1 MKKKVFI
8 IGLGLIGGSLGLAL
22 RESPQVES
30 ITGFDQDGAAC
41 DRAAA
46 MGAVDRTAGFREGA
60 AEADVIFICTPLGA
74 YHSVI
79 EQIAPVLKSGALLTD
94 VGSTKVQV
102 MELFSTLPA
111 GVHAIGGHPM
121 AGAETRGIAGADRYL
136 FENAVYVLTVPPDT
150 PREVVEVLENLL
162 ASTGA
167 RIKHMAA
174 ARHDELVATVSH
186 IPHLAAAALVGLTE
200 GRPEELMLAAGGFR
214 DTTRIASSNPD
225 LWEEIVFSNRQ
236 PLIRQLNALGE
247 RLRELKKALETGDRE
262 GLKQQL
268 ERAKDIRDSIPQI
281 RKGLIP
287 FCHDLVCI
295 VPDRPGVIG
304 QLGIILDQEDIN
316 IVDIEILRVREGD
329 GGTIR
334 LGVASGEQAEAAV
347 QALQARGIKAW
358 LR

>member
-1 MKKKVFI
+1 MKKKVLI

-22 RESPQVES
+22 RESPQVEI
-30 ITGFDQDGAAC
+30 ITGYDQDGAVC
-41 DRAAA
+41 DRAVA
-46 MGAVDRTAGFREGA
+46 MGAVERTVGLKEGA
-60 AEADVIFICTPLGA
+60 EQADVIIICTPLGV
-74 YHSVI
+74 YRSVI
-79 EQIAPVLKSGALLTD
+79 EQIAPVLKPGVLLTD

-102 MELFSTLPA
+102 MELFSTLPS

-121 AGAETRGIAGADRYL
+121 AGAETQGIGGADRYL
-136 FENAVYVLTVPPDT
+136 FENAVYVLTVPGDT
-150 PREVVEVLENLL
+150 PREMVRVLETLL

-167 RIKHMAA
+167 RIKHMEAV
-174 ARHDELVATVSH
+174 RHDELVATVSH

-200 GRPEELMLAAGGFR
+200 GRQEELMLAAGGFR

-225 LWEEIVFSNRQ
+225 LWEDIAFSNRE
-236 PLIRQLNALGE
+236 PIIRQLNALGE
-247 RLRELKKALETGDRE
+247 RLNELKKALEIGDRE
-262 GLKQQL
+262 GLKRHL
-268 ERAKDIRDSIPQI
+268 ERAKDIRDSIPKI

-334 LGVASGEQAEAAV
+334 LGVASGGQAEAAV

>member
-8 IGLGLIGGSLGLAL
+8 IGMGLIGGSLGLAL
-22 RESPQVES
+22 RESPHVES
-30 ITGFDQDGAAC
+30 IAGFDQDEAAC
-41 DRAAA
+41 DLAVAI
-46 MGAVDRTAGFREGA
+46 GAIDQKTGLREGA
-60 AEADVIFICTPLGA
+60 KEADVVIICTPLRA
-74 YHSVI
+74 YKFII
-79 EQIAPVLKSGALLTD
+79 EQIAPVLKPGSLITD
-94 VGSTKVQV
+94 VGSTKVKV
-102 MELFSTLPA
+102 MELFASLPA

-121 AGAETRGIAGADRYL
+121 AGAEIQGIAGADRYL
-136 FENAVYVLTVPPDT
+136 FENAVYILTAKSDT
-150 PREVVEVLENLL
+150 PQEMVRVLENVL

-167 RIKHMAA
+167 RIKHMEA
-174 ARHDELVATVSH
+174 ARHDELVAMVSH
-186 IPHLAAAALVGLTE
+186 IPHMAAVALVGLTE
-200 GRPEELMLAAGGFR
+200 GRQEELMLAAGGFR

-225 LWEEIVFSNRQ
+225 LWEDIAFSNRE
-236 PLIRQLNALGE
+236 PIIRQLNALGE
-247 RLRELKKALETGDRE
+247 RLNELKKALEAGDRE
-262 GLKQQL
+262 SLKGQL
-268 ERAKDIRDSIPQI
+268 EKAKNIRDSIPKL

-334 LGVASGEQAEAAV
+334 LGVASSEQAEKAV

>member
-22 RESPQVES
+22 RESPYVNL
-30 ITGFDQDGAAC
+30 ITGFDQDDAAG
-41 DRAAA
+41 DMAAA
-46 MGAVDRTAGFREGA
+46 IGAIDRQAGLLEGA
-60 AEADVIFICTPLGA
+60 READVVFICTPLGV
-74 YHSVI
+74 YNSVI
-79 EQIAPVLKSGALLTD
+79 EQIAPVLKAGALITD

-102 MELFSTLPA
+102 MELFATLPP
-111 GVHAIGGHPM
+111 GIYAIGGHPM
-121 AGAETRGIAGADRYL
+121 AGAETQGISGADRYL
-136 FENAVYVLTVPPDT
+136 FENAVYVLTTESGT
-150 PREVVEVLENLL
+150 PQEMVLVLENIL

-167 RIKHMAA
+167 RIKHMDA

-186 IPHLAAAALVGLTE
+186 IPHLAAVALVELTE
-200 GRPEELMLAAGGFR
+200 GRQEELMLAAGGFR

-225 LWEEIVFSNRQ
+225 LWEDIVFSNREPIIQ
-236 PLIRQLNALGE
+236 QLDTLVERLNELKNALQNGE
-247 RLRELKKALETGDRE
+247 RQSF
-262 GLKQQL
+262 KQQL
-268 ERAKDIRDSIPQI
+268 ESAKGIRDSIPRL

-334 LGVASGEQAEAAV
+334 LGVASAEQADEAV
-347 QALQARGIKAW
+347 RALKARGIKAW

>member
-30 ITGFDQDGAAC
+30 ITGFDREGTAC
-41 DRAAA
+41 DMAAA
-46 MGAVDRTAGFREGA
+46 MGAVDRTAGLLEGA
-60 AEADVIFICTPLGA
+60 KEADVIIICTPLGV

-79 EQIAPVLKSGALLTD
+79 EQIAPVLKPGVLLTD

-102 MELFSTLPA
+102 MELFNTLPS

-121 AGAETRGIAGADRYL
+121 AGAETQGIAGADRYL
-136 FENAVYVLTVPPDT
+136 FENAVYVLTAPADT
-150 PREVVEVLENLL
+150 PREMVRILENLL

-167 RIKHMAA
+167 RIKHMEA

-186 IPHLAAAALVGLTE
+186 IPHLAAVALVGLTE
-200 GRPEELMLAAGGFR
+200 GRQEELMLAAGGFR
-214 DTTRIASSNPD
+214 DTTRVASSNPD
-225 LWEEIVFSNRQ
+225 LWEDIAFSNRE

-247 RLRELKKALETGDRE
+247 RLNELKKALENDDRE

-268 ERAKDIRDSIPQI
+268 ERAKDIRDSIPKV

-287 FCHDLVCI
+287 FCHELVCI

-334 LGVASGEQAEAAV
+334 LGVASSEQAEEAV